1 MSRTFVTKS
10 VEAEPGV
17 GETLRQGRE
26 GAGHTVEEL
35 AARTR
40 IQPRFL
46 RALEEGKW
54 KDLPEDVY
62 VRSFVKGVAGAL
74 GIGSD
79 ELLVRL
85 DEELALAARGG
96 GRGKF
101 AATPPRPPRAGF
113 VLTERTTRAAAAA
126 LLVAAAALVLT
137 FQIRALI
144 RAPALLID
152 FPPEDFT
159 TSSSIVRV
167 RGRTVSETALTVNS
181 IPIAPRSDGTFE
193 EPVALEPGV
202 NLITITAKKR
212 RSRTAAVERHV
223 IFEPPPQVIP
233 TSTY

>member
-1 MSRTFVTKS
+1 MTRAFVTKP
-10 VEAEPGV
+10 VESEPGV

-26 GAGHTVEEL
+26 GAGLSVEEL

-54 KDLPEDVY
+54 KELPEDVY

-74 GIGSD
+74 GVGSD
-79 ELLVRL
+79 ELMGRL
-85 DEELALAARGG
+85 DEELALAARSG
-96 GRGKF
+96 GRGGRAF
-101 AATPPRPPRAGF
+101 APPRPPRAVF
-113 VLTERTTRAAAAA
+113 VLTERTMRAAAAGI
-126 LLVAAAALVLT
+126 LVAAAALFLA
-137 FQIRALI
+137 FQIRNLI
-144 RAPALLID
+144 RAPALFID

-167 RGRTVSETALTVNS
+167 FGRTVPETALTINA

-193 EPVALEPGV
+193 EPVALSPGV

-212 RSRTAAVERHV
+212 RSRTAIAERHV

-233 TSTY
+233 SSTP